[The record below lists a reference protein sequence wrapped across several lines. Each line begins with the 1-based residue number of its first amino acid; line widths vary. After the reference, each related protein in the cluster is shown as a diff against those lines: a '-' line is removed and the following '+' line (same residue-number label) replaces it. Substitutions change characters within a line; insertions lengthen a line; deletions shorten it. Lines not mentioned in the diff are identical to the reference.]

1 MVEKIIVN
9 PLNVRGHGNIVSSK
23 TVEDFTTYNSSLSFE
38 DSFYTMEFTESAI
51 TISLVVSSG
60 TVSVGEA
67 VTCTATVLDNG
78 VAVPNVS
85 VRFFDGNSVLGT
97 VESDSNGE
105 AVLSVSTLSAGSHSI
120 VASYGGQSSSA
131 VSVTVNKL
139 TTSIS
144 LSSNKASCYIDETF
158 TLSGT
163 LSRGEGYN
171 VYLYNGTVLVDT
183 LTTGTDGAFSKVIT
197 PSGTGSFNY
206 SVKYNGDSSYDEAT
220 SSVVAVSVVKRTPS
234 ISISKSGDVTVGTAF
249 TISGTLSCTGSVKL
263 YENGSL
269 LDTLT
274 VTGGAFSETLT
285 KSVTG
290 SYSYYVVFDGDSTYE
305 SVTSST
311 VTVTVSAIA
320 PDYDDIVLTAD
331 DSILSYSD
339 GDSITLRAQLMDGTS
354 TASVSGVTVEF
365 FNGSTSL
372 GTAQTDSNGV
382 ATKTYTSTGA
392 GDISLTA
399 SDGTLS
405 SETCGL
411 TDARYYNDGSRVTG
425 MQGTS
430 GASITTDGEYVSL
443 TATNSGEKQIGYGIT
458 YTSSDN
464 WEISCI
470 IDYANSVGHAYS
482 FVLSSSSSLG
492 GSNNYLSLD
501 ILSSSFY
508 VKLDGGSARTY
519 QRTFATGDKITI
531 RRLNGDWILLH
542 NDDEVWKGS
551 YSWSGNRMICH
562 YVTSARTI
570 KIKDIVIKPL

>member
-9 PLNVRGHGNIVSSK
+9 PLNVRGHGNVVSSK
-23 TVEDFTTYNSSLSFE
+23 TLEDFQMYNSSLSYE

-51 TISLVVSSG
+51 TLSLVVSSG

-85 VRFFDGNSVLGT
+85 VRFFDGNAVLGT

-105 AVLSVSTLSAGSHSI
+105 AVLSLSTLSAGSHSI

-163 LSRGEGYN
+163 LSRGEGYS

-274 VTGGAFSETLT
+274 VTGGAFSKTIT

-290 SYSYYVVFDGDSTYE
+290 DYSYYAVFDGDSVYE
-305 SVTSST
+305 AVTSST
-311 VTVTVSAIA
+311 VTVTVSSVT
-320 PDYDDIVLTAD
+320 PSYDDIVLTAD
-331 DSILSYSD
+331 DSILSYYD
-339 GDSITLRAQLMDGTS
+339 GDSTTLRAQLMDGSS

-365 FNGSTSL
+365 FNGSTSM

-392 GDISLTA
+392 GDVEFTA
-399 SDGTLS
+399 EADNGTLS
-405 SETCGL
+405 SETYEVK
-411 TDARYYNDGSRVTG
+411 DIFWYSNDGTKCSGTYSTG
-425 MQGTS
+425 TDGNYHYITNIGDNLLFPAIPIGDFELSMKAYRPTTQSGRILLLEFGASKSDTLLCGWDS
-430 GASITTDGEYVSL
+430 GASSSTKNVRIYRRSGSSNTSVQNNTNPDYNNGEWIDFKLRFENGTVTLTIGGTSVSTSRSSVSRIGNYDSSTSRL
-443 TATNSGEKQIGYGIT
+443 SEMQI
-458 YTSSDN
+458 
-464 WEISCI
+464 
-470 IDYANSVGHAYS
+470 
-482 FVLSSSSSLG
+482 
-492 GSNNYLSLD
+492 
-501 ILSSSFY
+501 
-508 VKLDGGSARTY
+508 RT
-519 QRTFATGDKITI
+519 
-531 RRLNGDWILLH
+531 L
-542 NDDEVWKGS
+542 
-551 YSWSGNRMICH
+551 
-562 YVTSARTI
+562 
-570 KIKDIVIKPL
+570 

>member
-9 PLNVRGHGNIVSSK
+9 PLNVRGHGNVVSSK
-23 TVEDFTTYNSSLSFE
+23 TLEDFQMYNSSLSYE

-51 TISLVVSSG
+51 TLSLVVSSG

-85 VRFFDGNSVLGT
+85 VRFFDGNAVLGT

-105 AVLSVSTLSAGSHSI
+105 AVLSLSTLSAGSHSI

-163 LSRGEGYN
+163 LSRGEGYS

-274 VTGGAFSETLT
+274 VTGGAFSKTIT

-290 SYSYYVVFDGDSTYE
+290 DYSYYAVFDGDSVYE
-305 SVTSST
+305 AVTSST
-311 VTVTVSAIA
+311 VTVTVSSVT
-320 PDYDDIVLTAD
+320 PSYDDIVLTAD
-331 DSILSYSD
+331 DSILSYYD
-339 GDSITLRAQLMDGTS
+339 GDSTTLRAQLMDGSS

-365 FNGSTSL
+365 FNGSTSM

-392 GDISLTA
+392 GDVEFTA
-399 SDGTLS
+399 EADNGTLS
-405 SETCGL
+405 SEIYAIEDCFFYGIN
-411 TDARYYNDGSRVTG
+411 TDAFTIPS
-425 MQGTS
+425 S
-430 GASITTDGEYVSL
+430 TTFSSNGEYI
-443 TATNSGEKQIGYGIT
+443 TATTSTSGEKLVYLNHQL
-458 YTSSDN
+458 SNSDN
-464 WEISCI
+464 WVFEMEVAKVDSVQTLALFWNDNSFWGGQTKNNTSQVYSNMNGESTLNENVEIGKKFTITRQNGVTTVEFNNRTVQSKTV
-470 IDYANSVGHAYS
+470 SHKSTFQVG
-482 FVLSSSSSLG
+482 
-492 GSNNYLSLD
+492 
-501 ILSSSFY
+501 FY
-508 VKLDGGSARTY
+508 CTNGRTQYYKNIKL
-519 QRTFATGDKITI
+519 
-531 RRLNGDWILLH
+531 
-542 NDDEVWKGS
+542 
-551 YSWSGNRMICH
+551 
-562 YVTSARTI
+562 
-570 KIKDIVIKPL
+570 KPL

>member
-1 MVEKIIVN
+1 MVEKIIVT

-23 TVEDFTTYNSSLSFE
+23 TLEDFTTYNSSLSFE

-51 TISLVVSSG
+51 TISLTVSSG

-67 VTCTATVLDNG
+67 VTCTATVLDNE

-85 VRFFDGNSVLGT
+85 VRFYDGNSVLGT

-105 AVLSVSTLSAGSHSI
+105 AVLSLSTLSAGSHSI

-163 LSRGEGYN
+163 LSRGEGYS
-171 VYLYNGTVLVDT
+171 VYLYNGNTLVDT
-183 LTTGTDGAFSKVIT
+183 LTTGTDGAFTKTIT
-197 PSGTGSFNY
+197 PSATGTFNY

-220 SSVVAVSVVKRTPS
+220 SSVVAVSVVKRTPT

-274 VTGGAFSETLT
+274 VTGGAFSKTLT

-290 SYSYYVVFDGDSTYE
+290 NYSYYVVFDGDSTYE
-305 SVTSST
+305 AVTSST
-311 VTVTVSAIA
+311 VTVTVSSVT
-320 PDYDDIVLTAD
+320 PTYDDIVLTAD
-331 DSILSYSD
+331 DSILSYYD
-339 GDSITLRAQLMDGTS
+339 GDSTTLRAQLMDGSS

-405 SETCGL
+405 SVTYGL
-411 TDARYYNDGSRVTG
+411 IDATYYNDGSRTTG
-425 MQGTS
+425 MQKTS
-430 GASITTDGEYVSL
+430 SASISTNGEYVVLGS
-443 TATNSGEKQIGYGIT
+443 TGSSEQHIGYGLS
-458 YTSSDN
+458 YQSSDN
-464 WEISCI
+464 FEISCVL
-470 IDYANSVGHAYS
+470 DYTNAQSYAYS
-482 FVLSSSSSLG
+482 FILCASNSLG
-492 GSNNYLSLD
+492 GSSCYMNINKSTGRLTDHLG
-501 ILSSSFY
+501 SSS
-508 VKLDGGSARTY
+508 KTY
-519 QRTFATGDKITI
+519 TPTISTGDKITI
-531 RRLNGDWILLH
+531 RRLNGNWIILH
-542 NDDEVWKGS
+542 NDTVISTTAYTWTGE
-551 YSWSGNRMICH
+551 RMIGH
-562 YVTSARTI
+562 YTYRDYSI
-570 KIKDIVIKPL
+570 YMKDIIIKPL